1 MRDKNNQ
8 NPSQMEMPPL
18 NDRLWP
24 VFEPG
29 WVWMVGGGPGDPGLV
44 TLHALNA
51 LRQADVIIYDALVN
65 QAILDWANPAA
76 IIEYAGTRGG
86 KPSPQQRDIS
96 LKLVELARNGKR
108 VLRLKGGDPF
118 VFGVAVK
125 KRKPL
130 LKQA

>member
-1 MRDKNNQ
+1 MRNKNNQ

-18 NDRLWP
+18 NDRAWP

-76 IIEYAGTRGG
+76 IIE
-86 KPSPQQRDIS
+86 
-96 LKLVELARNGKR
+96 
-108 VLRLKGGDPF
+108 
-118 VFGVAVK
+118 
-125 KRKPL
+125 
-130 LKQA
+130 